1 MQIEEE
7 LAALQKER
15 TEKVKNLFERQE
27 RELETFDVE
36 SSRMGFGSLASFDF
50 PKEDDRWSNPGWWGH
65 LMLMSVDMLCLYY
78 TVTLGFSKITFPVTM
93 LELSFKILISGWG
106 NFWNWN
112 VICSQHKWLNGA
124 QKAKELNLEEQT
136 FSPCRQPTFGI
147 KISNSGYFSTSKHF
161 DMYKYE
167 PNM

>member
-50 PKEDDRWSNPGWWGH
+50 PKEDDR
-65 LMLMSVDMLCLYY
+65 
-78 TVTLGFSKITFPVTM
+78 
-93 LELSFKILISGWG
+93 
-106 NFWNWN
+106 
-112 VICSQHKWLNGA
+112 
-124 QKAKELNLEEQT
+124 
-136 FSPCRQPTFGI
+136 
-147 KISNSGYFSTSKHF
+147 
-161 DMYKYE
+161 
-167 PNM
+167 